1 MTRVLMALDGT
12 DLDDVICATVGRIFP
27 DAEHLAINVQER
39 PGMTAPYGATGM
51 VYGYGATSVGVV
63 DPIPPLPDEVD
74 SETDQRRRGEARQ
87 LAEEASPD
95 DVIPLGEIGDPTQM
109 ILTAAER
116 HGVDVVAIG
125 THDRGW
131 WASLVR
137 PSVSEHV
144 LDTSTVPVLLVRE
157 RPNDAG

>member
-12 DLDDVICATVGRIFP
+12 DLDDVICATVQRVFP
-27 DAEHLAINVQER
+27 GSDLLALNVQER
-39 PGMTAPYGATGM
+39 PGMTAPYGSTGM
-51 VYGYGATSVGVV
+51 VYGYVPTSVGVV
-63 DPIPPLPDEVD
+63 DPIPPVRADEE
-74 SETDQRRRGEARQ
+74 SEDRRRGEARR

-95 DVIPLGEIGDPTQM
+95 DAVPLGEIGDPTQM
-109 ILTAAER
+109 ILVAAER
-116 HGVDVVAIG
+116 HHADVVAVG

-144 LDTSTVPVLLVRE
+144 LDASTVPVLLVRE
-157 RPNDAG
+157 PPGDNA

>member
-12 DLDDVICATVGRIFP
+12 DLDDVICTTARRLFP
-27 DAEHLAINVQER
+27 DAELIALNVQER
-39 PGMTAPYGATGM
+39 PEMTAPYGSAGM
-51 VYGYGATSVGVV
+51 VYGYPSMSAGMV
-63 DPIPPLPDEVD
+63 DPIPPLPAEADE
-74 SETDQRRRGEARQ
+74 ETDERRRDEARQ
-87 LAEEASPD
+87 LAADASPD

-116 HGVDVVAIG
+116 HGVDVVAVG
-125 THDRGW
+125 THDRSW

-157 RPNDAG
+157 RPNDDR

>member
-12 DLDDVICATVGRIFP
+12 ELDDVICTTARRIFP
-27 DAEHLAINVQER
+27 DAELLALNVQER
-39 PGMTAPYGATGM
+39 PGMEAPYGSTGM
-51 VYGYGATSVGVV
+51 VYGYASTSIGVV
-63 DPIPPLPDEVD
+63 DPIPPLPAQADDET
-74 SETDQRRRGEARQ
+74 EERWRAEARQ
-87 LAEEASPD
+87 LAEEGSPD

-116 HGVDVVAIG
+116 HGVDVVAVG
-125 THDRGW
+125 THDRSW

-157 RPNDAG
+157 RPDDDR

>member
-1 MTRVLMALDGT
+1 MALDGT
-12 DLDDVICATVGRIFP
+12 DLDDVICSSVRRIFP
-27 DAEHLAINVQER
+27 DAEFLALNVQDR
-39 PGMTAPYGATGM
+39 PGMTAPYGSAGM
-51 VYGYGATSVGVV
+51 VYGYVPTSVGVV
-63 DPIPPLPDEVD
+63 DPIPPVRADE
-74 SETDQRRRGEARQ
+74 ETDRRRRGEARE
-87 LAEEASPD
+87 LAEAASPD
-95 DVIPLGEIGDPTQM
+95 DVVPLGEIGDPTQM

-116 HGVDVVAIG
+116 HAVDVVAVG

-157 RPNDAG
+157 RPREDA